1 MARVIPS
8 QRGGVPAGAPTRL
21 TAHVKNGWLPLA
33 PYGWRINSIGGFTGH
48 GGGYSIV
55 VLTQDNPSMAY
66 GIATVEAIARTVNR
80 DLNPGAGSVTP
91 SSDIPV
97 SRQTPDELIPA
108 SADVP

>member
-8 QRGGVPAGAPTRL
+8 ERWGVPAGAPTRL

-66 GIATVEAIARTVNR
+66 GIATVEAVARTVNR
-80 DLNPGAGSVTP
+80 DLNPGAKSVISP
-91 SSDIPV
+91 SAVPAAS
-97 SRQTPDELIPA
+97 QTPDELIPA